1 MNPLTNCKN
10 IYFIGI
16 GGIGMSALAR
26 YFNTQGVVVSGY
38 DKTPTLLTDAL
49 IEEGIEIHFEDDLNK
64 IDKAATVIVYTP
76 AIPSEHGELN
86 YYRDNKY
93 LVVKR
98 SDVLQWITENAFTIA
113 IAGTHGKTTT
123 TSLVT

>member
-1 MNPLTNCKN
+1 MNPLTHLKR

-49 IEEGIEIHFEDDLNK
+49 IEEDIEIH
-64 IDKAATVIVYTP
+64 
-76 AIPSEHGELN
+76 
-86 YYRDNKY
+86 
-93 LVVKR
+93 
-98 SDVLQWITENAFTIA
+98 
-113 IAGTHGKTTT
+113 
-123 TSLVT
+123 